1 MKMANV
7 MKSKQQHQIPVARS
21 DLTLGLLFSVCVI
34 EGMDIQLLPASFK
47 ALERDLGLAPTH
59 LAMLGMAQSI
69 VQFVSGL
76 VWGALADGGWSR
88 KWMLTGGAV
97 SWGCLTVL
105 LAMVSSFPTMVG
117 LRMMNGAALGILSPV
132 AQSLIVDMTHP
143 SERGFYFGWFQFAI
157 NFGLLISSI
166 FTASISNMTIW
177 GLQGWRVAFAVVAI
191 ASFMIAFL
199 LAACMKEPERTNNN
213 PVPASVAGEFR
224 KCCRYLRIPTF
235 KYIALQGAFGSI
247 PWSALSFAI
256 LFFQNSGLTD
266 FQASVTFSANII
278 GGGIGGVLGGWIGD
292 RLSQWSQNHGRPLTA
307 QISVVAGIPLIIGI
321 LCVVPREPS
330 SFLTYFGLMLTF
342 GLLASWC
349 SAGVNRPI
357 LAEIVGRRDRSSVFA
372 WLVALDGS
380 FAAMMGAP
388 MVGIFAENV
397 FGYQSTRLSIAETPF
412 ALRDSNASALAQAMM
427 CCTIGPWAVCF
438 VFYSFLHLTYGPD
451 VAACAALDDADMD
464 AEKEKA
470 TATSA
475 LI

>member
-1 MKMANV
+1 MNGIMN
-7 MKSKQQHQIPVARS
+7 SKQKQGEWRENSKRTGS

-59 LAMLGMAQSI
+59 LAMLGMSQSI

-76 VWGALADGGWSR
+76 LWGALADGGWSR
-88 KWMLTGGAV
+88 KWMLAGGAV
-97 SWGCLTVL
+97 SWGFLTVL

-132 AQSLIVDMTHP
+132 AQSLIVDMTKP
-143 SERGFYFGWFQFAI
+143 CERGFYFGWFQFAMS
-157 NFGLLISSI
+157 FGLLISSV

-177 GLQGWRVAFAVVAI
+177 GLQGWRVAFGVVAI
-191 ASFMIAFL
+191 ASFMIALL
-199 LAACMKEPERTNNN
+199 LAVCMKEPARTGND
-213 PVPASVAGEFR
+213 PQPASCANELR
-224 KCCRYLRIPTF
+224 KCRRYMKIPTF

-256 LFFQNSGLTD
+256 LFFQNSGLSD

-278 GGGIGGVLGGWIGD
+278 GGGIGGVLGGYIGD
-292 RLSQWSQNHGRPLTA
+292 RLAQWSQNHGRPFTA

-321 LCVVPREPS
+321 LAVVPRQPS
-330 SFLTYFGLMLTF
+330 SFLIFFSLMLTF

-349 SAGVNRPI
+349 AAGVNRPI
-357 LAEIVGRRDRSSVFA
+357 LAEIVGRKDRSSVFA

-388 MVGIFAENV
+388 MVGIFAENI
-397 FGYQSTRLSIAETPF
+397 FGYQTTRLHIADTPL
-412 ALRDSNASALAQAMM
+412 ALRASNASALAQAML

-438 VFYSFLHLTYGPD
+438 VFYSFLHLTLGPD
-451 VAACAALDDADMD
+451 VAACAARD
-464 AEKEKA
+464 AEEEEKA
-470 TATSA
+470 TETTA